1 MKRFSNAFLSLAA
14 IFTVVVGLGLSAEA
28 QTRNQREVRDLV
40 RSLTAQVDDFQ
51 YGLEY
56 ELKNNAAGSRSN
68 ASELNNGLRQLQ
80 DAVTAFDDNF
90 QSKRENRNDVNDII
104 AAASVVERGLGS
116 ISTNRRL
123 ETDWQDVKKNIT

>member
-1 MKRFSNAFLSLAA
+1 MKRFSNAFLSFAA
-14 IFTVVVGLGLSAEA
+14 IFAVSLGFAVSAEA

-56 ELKNNAAGSRSN
+56 ELKNNSAGSRSN
-68 ASELNNGLRQLQ
+68 ASEVNNGLRQLQ

-104 AAASVVERGLGS
+104 AAASVVERSLGS
-116 ISTNRRL
+116 ISVNRRL
-123 ETDWQDVKKNIT
+123 VSE